1 MKHYY
6 GDLTKHS
13 LISIYFFLHNLDARY
28 KREENLESDSWE
40 EGLHTLEVCAM
51 IALKNHKIS
60 EVVLTCLDAMIN
72 EIRKGEISQI
82 VRVIR

>member
-1 MKHYY
+1 V
-6 GDLTKHS
+6 TKPKKKF
-13 LISIYFFLHNLDARY
+13 ISISLFFHTLDIRY
-28 KREENLESDSWE
+28 KREENLEADSWE

-51 IALKNHKIS
+51 VALTNHKMN
-60 EVVLTCLDAMIN
+60 EVVSTCLDAMIN